1 MIKLKQKP
9 NTPSQLKK
17 ILNPIVDEWFFSRF
31 SSFSQPQLFGVLD
44 IHSRKNILIS
54 APTGSTKTLTGFLS
68 ILNELIDSDQKGLLK
83 DKVYCVYISPLK
95 ALNNDI
101 EKNLKEPL
109 AEMEKIAGK
118 KLNIR
123 IAVRTGDTTQSQRS
137 RMLKNPPHI
146 LITTPESI
154 AILLSSPK
162 FRENLKNVQWCIIDE
177 IHAIADNKRGVHL
190 SLSLER
196 LSHLSDHMARI
207 GLSATVAPLEKVAR
221 FLAGDRDCEIVDI
234 QYLKK
239 MDLQVLS
246 PVPDLTNISHK
257 ELHHKMYALMDNLIS
272 KHKTTL
278 IFTNTRAATERIVD
292 HLKAKFPKRYSE
304 NPEKS
309 EISGTSSKA
318 QGIGAHHGSLS
329 KEHRTNLEKRL
340 RQGKL
345 KAVVCSTSLELGIDI
360 GFIDLVI
367 CLGSPKSVAR
377 ALQRIGRSG
386 HRLHETTKGRF
397 IVMNMDD
404 LVECSVILK
413 SGIEKKIDQIHIPQN
428 CLDVLAQQIFGMAI
442 DQKWDVDEL
451 YSLIR
456 KSYCYRTL
464 NHDDYLA
471 VLDYLSGR
479 FTSLE
484 DRHVY
489 AKIWHDK
496 EENMI
501 GKKGRLARVIYMTNI
516 GTIPDETSVI
526 VKLGNQPIGTIEESF
541 LERLKPGD
549 IFVLG
554 GNVYKFRNASGMV
567 ARVTASAGRPPT
579 VPRWFSD
586 SLPLSF
592 DLAMD
597 ISKFRRLMEDK
608 FNHNK
613 TGKEII
619 SFINKYLYVDDNAA
633 NAIYEY
639 FRLQYNYAEI
649 PTDKEIIIEH
659 IDDGRSKKVMFHTLY
674 GRRVNDVLSRAV
686 AYIIG
691 KTEHKDVEIGIND
704 NGFYI
709 SYLKKVNV
717 MKAFSMLRSDK
728 IDLLSRIAI
737 DKSEILK
744 RRFRHC
750 AGRALMILRNYKG
763 KRKRVGRQQVSSMI
777 LISAVRR
784 ISDDF
789 PILKEARRE
798 VLEDLMDL
806 KNAKK
811 IVRNIEDGK
820 IKLKEISHPIPSP
833 FAFNL
838 IIQGF
843 ADILKIEDRMEFLR
857 RMQQQVKLKIALKN
871 KEPIEEKDI
880 PDLSHEP
887 LSYSALWGED
897 AEEKE
902 AYKSK
907 KYQNR
912 MYAKEK
918 EENKEKPEEPK
929 LPYKEQLYDDLKK
942 AANRIGLDSM
952 LRHECERLI
961 KGDTSGFRKPFI
973 EWLEN
978 LVDGDVPDIWSS
990 KLVSMFRNKI
1000 KIIK

>member
-9 NTPSQLKK
+9 NTPTQLKK
-17 ILNPIVDEWFFSRF
+17 ILHPIVDEWFFSRF

-54 APTGSTKTLTGFLS
+54 APTGSTKTITGFLS
-68 ILNELIDSDQKGLLK
+68 ILNELIDSDQKGLLE
-83 DKVYCVYISPLK
+83 DRVYCIYISPLK

-109 AEMEKIAGK
+109 EEMEKIAGK

-162 FRENLKNVQWCIIDE
+162 FRENLKNIQWCIIDE

-207 GLSATVAPLEKVAR
+207 GLSATVAPLEKVAQ

-234 QYLKK
+234 RYLKN

-246 PVPDLTNISHK
+246 PAPDLTNISHK
-257 ELHHKMYALMDNLIS
+257 ELHRKMYELMDNLIS

-292 HLKAKFPKRYSE
+292 HLKAKFPKKYSA
-304 NPEKS
+304 N
-309 EISGTSSKA
+309 
-318 QGIGAHHGSLS
+318 IGAHHGSLS

-360 GFIDLVI
+360 GSIDLVI

-377 ALQRIGRSG
+377 ALQRMGRSG

-442 DQKWDVDEL
+442 DQKWDVDKL
-451 YSLIR
+451 YSIIR

-464 NHDDYLA
+464 KHEDYLA

-554 GNVYKFRNASGMV
+554 GNVYKFSNASGMV

-597 ISKFRRLMEDK
+597 ISRFRRLMEDK

-709 SYLKKVNV
+709 SYQKKVNV

-750 AGRALMILRNYKG
+750 AGRSLMILRNYKG
-763 KRKRVGRQQVSSMI
+763 KQKRVGRQQVSSMI

-784 ISDDF
+784 ISDEF

-811 IVRNIEDGK
+811 IVRHIEDGK
-820 IKLKEISHPIPSP
+820 IKLKEIFNTIPSP

-838 IIQGF
+838 ILQGF

-871 KEPIEEKDI
+871 KEPIEKKDI

-897 AEEKE
+897 AEEKKKE
-902 AYKSK
+902 YKYK
-907 KYQNR
+907 KPQYNIP
-912 MYAKEK
+912 AIKK
-918 EENKEKPEEPK
+918 KGNKEKPEEPK
-929 LPYKEQLYDDLKK
+929 PSYKEQLYDDLKK

-952 LRHECERLI
+952 LRHECERII
-961 KGDTSGFRKPFI
+961 KGETSGFKKPFI

-978 LVDGDVPDIWSS
+978 LIEGEVPDIWSR